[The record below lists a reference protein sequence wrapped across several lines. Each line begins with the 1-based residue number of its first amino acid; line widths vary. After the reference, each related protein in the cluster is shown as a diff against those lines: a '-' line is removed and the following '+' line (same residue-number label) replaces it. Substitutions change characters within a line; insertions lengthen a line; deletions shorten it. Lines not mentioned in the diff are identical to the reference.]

1 MPSTISRLKSTD
13 SLSQWASKTNQLID
27 SVEGFLSSSGSISSG
42 YSTNYI
48 AAYSGSSWNGY
59 LSGGDLTALISGAS
73 INFTITPAAITSKS
87 AITTVDTA
95 NDYLLIYQ
103 NSSTLVKKIAAQYI
117 SHPDGSDTYVQYNN
131 SGAFGS
137 AAGFT
142 FASGVLSIPTGLS
155 VNTNNLYVAGGKV
168 GIGNTSP
175 TTVLDVTGNINT
187 STGYYIAGT
196 NVINSTTLGV
206 NILTSSLTTVGTLI
220 SLLVSTTL
228 GVTGA
233 ATFSSSIQTA
243 SLSVTGAATVGTTL
257 GVTGAATFS
266 SSIQTAS
273 LSVTSAATVGTTLS
287 VTGAAT
293 FTSNVTVS
301 GVLKG
306 NQNVVTAAVGN
317 NTLVS
322 NTVYNIGSTGVMTLP
337 TPGSTGIYVGFRP
350 QDSTIK
356 NYSIAGSTGIMGVAS
371 PLVVDSAV
379 PFDLVYTGLGWVL
392 G

>member
-257 GVTGAATFS
+257 GVTGAATF
-266 SSIQTAS
+266 
-273 LSVTSAATVGTTLS
+273 
-287 VTGAAT
+287 
-293 FTSNVTVS
+293 TSNVTVS